1 MSRAFTKSITE
12 DICLELI
19 SMISAYKTESGVSW
33 VRFPSVGSHGLSRH
47 NFENNTISGASGVML
62 T

>member
-19 SMISAYKTESGVSW
+19 SMISAYK
-33 VRFPSVGSHGLSRH
+33 SVGSHGLSRH